1 MNGYLTVSFFCFG
14 VLIVLT
20 YAWQRFNEPS
30 FPNEETLPRTVEPLR
45 YLFLKPAYAKARLLY
60 LVGLLVMYAL
70 LVLPGPS
77 MVGALGGPG
86 PKEGLSPQA
95 WPLLIALIL
104 TGLGTAPTPVK
115 WLNIIEEQLRRWVHA
130 WYLVPDGIRS
140 TIAVLDDARY
150 DPPVGQLNF
159 LQGPL
164 KEKCQEDL
172 HLARGTLSYSW
183 ARATILVTSI
193 KSMLNGALHP
203 LKRAAFEPFKDEFFD
218 DILVTYRALKL
229 DVQAL
234 NPNDEDEEEKLSRS
248 VENLLKRVYAYISW
262 GIRYQVDSEREVD
275 QTLKDLGFRI
285 PDRVPGRHLFDIVV
299 PAVLLVAVI
308 VTAFWVANDAI
319 GRAMGATD
327 FPPTMYKSI
336 VAALTSAMAASLMY
350 GAIVSIVLK
359 HRAAKIEQK
368 VWRERSWRC
377 LIPIALK
384 AGLATWLVIVLS
396 TVYWKPSDA
405 WQSLIGIAQLVVQ
418 PTADTGASASTVPD
432 WSFLPIKMATALP
445 WLLVGMTA
453 SIFLVI
459 RLGGDVRR
467 IGTADRLRDAIV
479 VAAALGIAAAAAQL
493 IQTSLVDAFRDLGL
507 TKESLPSDK
516 LVWIE
521 GLAEFACG
529 AVIGFVVPQAC
540 RVNVVTPSDPIT
552 ARTLRDLQRDART
565 ALGSKAA
572 GDAWVFTPNDDLRGI
587 TPAEALQYRTHA
599 TGVGSLL
606 EIAAQRQRE
615 ETRPDGSDRPTPV
628 LIEGGRAAGHRSLT
642 RRNCAK
648 FLAQVRRP

>member
-1 MNGYLTVSFFCFG
+1 M
-14 VLIVLT
+14 I
-20 YAWQRFNEPS
+20 
-30 FPNEETLPRTVEPLR
+30 
-45 YLFLKPAYAKARLLY
+45 
-60 LVGLLVMYAL
+60 
-70 LVLPGPS
+70 
-77 MVGALGGPG
+77 GALGGPS
-86 PKEGLSPQA
+86 PKDGLSPQA
-95 WPLLIALIL
+95 WPLLAALFL
-104 TGLGTAPTPVK
+104 TGLGTAPTSVK
-115 WLNIIEEQLRRWVHA
+115 WLNFIEEQLRRWVHA

-150 DPPVGQLNF
+150 DPPAGQLNF

-172 HLARGTLSYSW
+172 HLAHGTLSYSW

-193 KSMLNGALHP
+193 KSMLNGAPHP
-203 LKRAAFEPFKDEFFD
+203 LKKAAFEPFKDEFFD

-248 VENLLKRVYAYISW
+248 VETLLKRVYAYISW

-285 PDRVPGRHLFDIVV
+285 PDRVPGHHLFDIVV
-299 PAVLLVAVI
+299 PTVLLIAAI
-308 VTAFWVANDAI
+308 VTIFWVANDAMCR
-319 GRAMGATD
+319 GMGVTD
-327 FPPTMYKSI
+327 CRPMYKSI
-336 VAALTSAMAASLMY
+336 VAALTSATAACLMY
-350 GAIVSIVLK
+350 GAIVVIVLK

-368 VWRERSWRC
+368 VWREHSWRC

-396 TVYWKPSDA
+396 TVYWKPLYA
-405 WQSLIGIAQLVVQ
+405 WQSLMGIAQLVLQ
-418 PTADTGASASTVPD
+418 PTANAGASASTVPD
-432 WSFLPIKMATALP
+432 WAYLPTKMATALP

-453 SIFLVI
+453 SILLVI

-467 IGTADRLRDAIV
+467 TGKADRLRDAIV

-493 IQTSLVDAFRDLGL
+493 IQTSLVDSFRGLGL
-507 TKESLPSDK
+507 TMESLPSGK

-529 AVIGFVVPQAC
+529 AVIGFVVPLAC
-540 RVNVVTPSDPIT
+540 RANVVTPSDPMT
-552 ARTLRDLQRDART
+552 ARALRDLQRDART

-572 GDAWVFTPNDDLRGI
+572 ADDWVFTPNEDLRGI
-587 TPAEALQYRTHA
+587 TPAEALQYRTHE
-599 TGVGSLL
+599 TGVGNLL
-606 EIAAQRQRE
+606 EIAAQRQLE
-615 ETRPDGSDRPTPV
+615 ETRPDRSDRPAPV
-628 LIEGGRAAGHRSLT
+628 LIEGGRDADGTAA
-642 RRNCAK
+642 
-648 FLAQVRRP
+648 

>member
-1 MNGYLTVSFFCFG
+1 MILTVSFFCFG
-14 VLIVLT
+14 VLIVAA
-20 YAWQRFNEPS
+20 YARQRFNEPT
-30 FPNEETLPRTVEPLR
+30 FPHRETLPRTVEPLR

-60 LVGLLVMYAL
+60 LVGLLVVYAL
-70 LVLPGPS
+70 LVLPGQS
-77 MVGALGGPG
+77 MVGALGGPD
-86 PKEGLSPQA
+86 KGLSPQT

-104 TGLGTAPTPVK
+104 TGLGTAPTSVK
-115 WLNIIEEQLRRWVHA
+115 WLNIIEEQLRLWVHA

-193 KSMLNGALHP
+193 KSMLNGAPHP
-203 LKRAAFEPFKDEFFD
+203 LKKAAFEPFREEFFD

-285 PDRVPGRHLFDIVV
+285 PDSVPGRHLFDIVV
-299 PAVLLVAVI
+299 PAVLLIAAI

-319 GRAMGATD
+319 CRAMGATD
-327 FPPTMYKSI
+327 CPPTMYKSI

-359 HRAAKIEQK
+359 RRAAKIEQK

-396 TVYWKPSDA
+396 TVYWNPSDA

-418 PTADTGASASTVPD
+418 PGASASTAPD
-432 WSFLPIKMATALP
+432 WSFLPTKMATALP

-493 IQTSLVDAFRDLGL
+493 IQTSLVDTFRDLGL
-507 TKESLPSDK
+507 TKESLPSIK
-516 LVWIE
+516 VVWIE

-540 RVNVVTPSDPIT
+540 RANVVTPSDPIT

-565 ALGSKAA
+565 ALGSNAA
-572 GDAWVFTPNDDLRGI
+572 GDDWVFTPNDDLRGI

-599 TGVGSLL
+599 TGVGSFL
-606 EIAAQRQRE
+606 EIAAQRQLE
-615 ETRPDGSDRPTPV
+615 ETRPDRSDRPAPV
-628 LIEGGRAAGHRSLT
+628 LIEGGRAADGT
-642 RRNCAK
+642 A
-648 FLAQVRRP
+648 A

>member
-60 LVGLLVMYAL
+60 LVGLLVLYAL

-193 KSMLNGALHP
+193 KSMLNGAPHP
-203 LKRAAFEPFKDEFFD
+203 LKKAAFEPFKDEFFD

-234 NPNDEDEEEKLSRS
+234 NANDEDEEEKLSRS
-248 VENLLKRVYAYISW
+248 VGNLLKRVYAYISW

-285 PDRVPGRHLFDIVV
+285 PDRVSGRHLFDIVV
-299 PAVLLVAVI
+299 PAVLLVAGI

-319 GRAMGATD
+319 GRAIGATD
-327 FPPTMYKSI
+327 CPPTMYKSI
-336 VAALTSAMAASLMY
+336 VAALTSAMAASMMY

-405 WQSLIGIAQLVVQ
+405 WQSLIGIAQLVVR
-418 PTADTGASASTVPD
+418 PTADTGASASNAPD
-432 WSFLPIKMATALP
+432 WSFLPIKMGTALP

-467 IGTADRLRDAIV
+467 IGRADRLRDAIMG
-479 VAAALGIAAAAAQL
+479 AAALGIAAAAAQL

-507 TKESLPSDK
+507 TNESLPSDK
-516 LVWIE
+516 LVWIQ

-529 AVIGFVVPQAC
+529 AVIGFVVLQAC
-540 RVNVVTPSDPIT
+540 RVNVVTPFDPIT
-552 ARTLRDLQRDART
+552 AGTLRELQRDART

-572 GDAWVFTPNDDLRGI
+572 GDDWVFTPNYDLRGI

-615 ETRPDGSDRPTPV
+615 ETRPDRSDRPAPV
-628 LIEGGRAAGHRSLT
+628 LIEGGRAADGT
-642 RRNCAK
+642 A
-648 FLAQVRRP
+648 A

>member
-30 FPNEETLPRTVEPLR
+30 FFPNEETLPRTVEPLR

-60 LVGLLVMYAL
+60 LVGLLVLYAL

-77 MVGALGGPG
+77 MVGALGGPT

-183 ARATILVTSI
+183 ARATILVMSI
-193 KSMLNGALHP
+193 KSMLNGASHP

-248 VENLLKRVYAYISW
+248 VENLLKRVYAYIGW
-262 GIRYQVDSEREVD
+262 GIRNQVDSEREVD
-275 QTLKDLGFRI
+275 QILKELGFRI
-285 PDRVPGRHLFDIVV
+285 PDRITGRHLFDIVV
-299 PAVLLVAVI
+299 PAVLLVAAI
-308 VTAFWVANDAI
+308 VTVFWVANDAI

-327 FPPTMYKSI
+327 GPPTMYKSI
-336 VAALTSAMAASLMY
+336 VAALTSAMAAQLDVRSHRLHRAQAPRGQDRAEGLARAFLEMSDPNRPQSRA
-350 GAIVSIVLK
+350 GDMAGDRPFHRVLEAGGCVAIVDRY
-359 HRAAKIEQK
+359 RAA
-368 VWRERSWRC
+368 RRAAHRRYRCERFDRPG
-377 LIPIALK
+377 LVLF
-384 AGLATWLVIVLS
+384 AGQ
-396 TVYWKPSDA
+396 D
-405 WQSLIGIAQLVVQ
+405 GNR
-418 PTADTGASASTVPD
+418 
-432 WSFLPIKMATALP
+432 TALVACGNDGEHLP
-445 WLLVGMTA
+445 
-453 SIFLVI
+453 
-459 RLGGDVRR
+459 RHPLGRR
-467 IGTADRLRDAIV
+467 CTADR
-479 VAAALGIAAAAAQL
+479 
-493 IQTSLVDAFRDLGL
+493 
-507 TKESLPSDK
+507 
-516 LVWIE
+516 
-521 GLAEFACG
+521 
-529 AVIGFVVPQAC
+529 
-540 RVNVVTPSDPIT
+540 
-552 ARTLRDLQRDART
+552 
-565 ALGSKAA
+565 
-572 GDAWVFTPNDDLRGI
+572 
-587 TPAEALQYRTHA
+587 
-599 TGVGSLL
+599 
-606 EIAAQRQRE
+606 
-615 ETRPDGSDRPTPV
+615 DG
-628 LIEGGRAAGHRSLT
+628 
-642 RRNCAK
+642 
-648 FLAQVRRP
+648 

>member
-1 MNGYLTVSFFCFG
+1 MILTVSFFCFG
-14 VLIVLT
+14 VLIVAA
-20 YAWQRFNEPS
+20 YARQRFNEPT
-30 FPNEETLPRTVEPLR
+30 FPHRETLPRTVEPLR
-45 YLFLKPAYAKARLLY
+45 YLFLKPAYTKARLLY
-60 LVGLLVMYAL
+60 LVGLLVLYAL
-70 LVLPGPS
+70 LVLPGQS

-86 PKEGLSPQA
+86 KGLSPQA

-104 TGLGTAPTPVK
+104 TGLGTAPTSVK
-115 WLNIIEEQLRRWVHA
+115 WLNILEEQLQLWVHA

-193 KSMLNGALHP
+193 KSMLNGAPNP
-203 LKRAAFEPFKDEFFD
+203 LKKAAFEPFKDEFFD

-299 PAVLLVAVI
+299 PAVLLIAAI
-308 VTAFWVANDAI
+308 VTVFWVANDAI
-319 GRAMGATD
+319 CRAMGATD
-327 FPPTMYKSI
+327 CPPTMYKSI

-368 VWRERSWRC
+368 VWHERSWRC

-384 AGLATWLVIVLS
+384 AGLATWLVIVFS

-418 PTADTGASASTVPD
+418 PTADTGASASTAPD
-432 WSFLPIKMATALP
+432 WSFLPTKMATALP

-507 TKESLPSDK
+507 TKESLASNK

-529 AVIGFVVPQAC
+529 AVIGFVVPLAC
-540 RVNVVTPSDPIT
+540 RANVVTPSDPIT

-572 GDAWVFTPNDDLRGI
+572 GDDWVFTPNDDLRGI

-599 TGVGSLL
+599 TGVGNLL
-606 EIAAQRQRE
+606 EIAAQRQLE
-615 ETRPDGSDRPTPV
+615 ETRPDRSDRPAPV
-628 LIEGGRAAGHRSLT
+628 LIEGGRAADGT
-642 RRNCAK
+642 A
-648 FLAQVRRP
+648 A

>member
-60 LVGLLVMYAL
+60 LVGLLVLYTL

-77 MVGALGGPG
+77 MVGALGGPA
-86 PKEGLSPQA
+86 PQEGLSPQA

-115 WLNIIEEQLRRWVHA
+115 WLNIIEEQLRLWVHA

-183 ARATILVTSI
+183 ARATILVMSI
-193 KSMLNGALHP
+193 RSMLNGASHP
-203 LKRAAFEPFKDEFFD
+203 LKSAAFEPFKDEFFD

-327 FPPTMYKSI
+327 FPPTM
-336 VAALTSAMAASLMY
+336 AASLMY

-359 HRAAKIEQK
+359 HREAKIEQK

-529 AVIGFVVPQAC
+529 AVIGVGVPQAC

-552 ARTLRDLQRDART
+552 ARALRDLQRDART

-572 GDAWVFTPNDDLRGI
+572 GDDWVFTPNDDLRGI

-615 ETRPDGSDRPTPV
+615 ETRPDRSDRPPPV
-628 LIEGGRAAGHRSLT
+628 LIEGGRAADGI
-642 RRNCAK
+642 A
-648 FLAQVRRP
+648 A

>member
-1 MNGYLTVSFFCFG
+1 MSGYLTVSFFCFG

-30 FPNEETLPRTVEPLR
+30 FPKEETLPRTVEPLR
-45 YLFLKPAYAKARLLY
+45 YLFLKPAYAKARLSY
-60 LVGLLVMYAL
+60 LVGLLVLYVL
-70 LVLPGPS
+70 LVLPGQS

-86 PKEGLSPQA
+86 PKDGLSPQA
-95 WPLLIALIL
+95 WPLLAALIL

-115 WLNIIEEQLRRWVHA
+115 WLNFIEEQLRRWVHA

-150 DPPVGQLNF
+150 DPPPGQLNF
-159 LQGPL
+159 LSGPL

-183 ARATILVTSI
+183 ARATVLVTSI
-193 KSMLNGALHP
+193 KSMLNGAPHP
-203 LKRAAFEPFKDEFFD
+203 LKRAAFVPFKDEFFD
-218 DILVTYRALKL
+218 NILVTYRALKL
-229 DVQAL
+229 DIQAL
-234 NPNDEDEEEKLSRS
+234 NPDDEDEEEKLSRS

-275 QTLKDLGFRI
+275 QTLNDLGFRI
-285 PDRVPGRHLFDIVV
+285 PDRVPGHHLFDIVV
-299 PAVLLVAVI
+299 PAMLLIAAI

-319 GRAMGATD
+319 CRAMGWVANDAICRGATD
-327 FPPTMYKSI
+327 CHPIYKSI
-336 VAALTSAMAASLMY
+336 VAALTSAMAACLMY
-350 GAIVSIVLK
+350 GAIVLIVLK

-368 VWRERSWRC
+368 VWHERSWRC

-384 AGLATWLVIVLS
+384 AGLATWLVIVFS

-405 WQSLIGIAQLVVQ
+405 WSSLIGIAQLVVQ
-418 PTADTGASASTVPD
+418 PTAETGASASTAPD
-432 WSFLPIKMATALP
+432 WAFLPTKMATALP

-453 SIFLVI
+453 SVFLVI

-467 IGTADRLRDAIV
+467 IGMADRLRDAIV

-493 IQTSLVDAFRDLGL
+493 IQTSLVDQFRGLGL
-507 TKESLPSDK
+507 TKESLPPDR

-529 AVIGFVVPQAC
+529 LIIGLVVPPAC
-540 RVNVVTPSDPIT
+540 RANVTTPVDPMT
-552 ARTLRDLQRDART
+552 AHALRDLQRDART
-565 ALGSKAA
+565 KLGSKAA
-572 GDAWVFTPNDDLRGI
+572 GDDWVFTPNDDLRGI

-599 TGVGSLL
+599 TGVGNLL
-606 EIAAQRQRE
+606 EIAAQRQIE
-615 ETRPDGSDRPTPV
+615 ETRPDRSDRPAPV
-628 LIEGGRAAGHRSLT
+628 LIEGGRDTDGTAA
-642 RRNCAK
+642 
-648 FLAQVRRP
+648 